1 MAQHH
6 DHKKAYTRVWIGLLI
21 LTIITVDVA
30 YHDLGY
36 WNIFIA
42 MLIATI
48 KASLVVLFFM
58 HLKYDNKVN
67 QVVFVSAFFFLAVFV
82 GLTASDVFERPYEQ
96 AIAVE
101 KVPGEG
107 AVSAEEV
114 EKLRVATPELVEQGK
129 KLYAAQCA
137 TCHGAEGKGDGAAA
151 AALTPKPRN
160 FTSEEGWKF
169 GRTPSEMFKTATDGS
184 PGTSMASFSG
194 VPAKE
199 RWAMVHYIRTFIQ
212 NPPGDTPETIA
223 KVATPAAGAAP
234 EGPKAFLPVGIAMQL
249 MAEPEQRQ
257 FAVRAKA
264 PEDGLG
270 KALFQQHCAS
280 CHGATG
286 EGGVKVRTI
295 GVNPYT
301 YLKTKSFSGAKGEW
315 IGSEPAF
322 VKLISEGMPGFG
334 KPGLAHFSSA
344 EWHVLY
350 AYAKA
355 LANERKHGEQ
365 RHYEAF

>member
-1 MAQHH
+1 MAQRH

-30 YHDLGY
+30 YHDWGY

-82 GLTASDVFERPYEQ
+82 GLTGSDIFKRPYEQ

-101 KVPGEG
+101 RAPGEG
-107 AVSAEEV
+107 SVSAEEV
-114 EKLRVATPELVEQGK
+114 EKLRVATPEAVEAGK

-151 AALTPKPRN
+151 AALTPGPRN
-160 FTSEEGWKF
+160 FTSDEGWKF
-169 GRTPSEMFKTATDGS
+169 GRAPSEMLKTVTDGS

-194 VPAKE
+194 VPVKD
-199 RWAMVHYIRTFIQ
+199 RWAVVHYVRTFMR
-212 NPPGDTPETIA
+212 NPPEDTPETIA
-223 KVATPAAGAAP
+223 KVTTPAAGAAP
-234 EGPKAFLPVGIAMQL
+234 EQPKAFIPVTMAMQL

-257 FAVRAKA
+257 FGVRKNA
-264 PEDGLG
+264 PANGLG
-270 KALFQQHCAS
+270 QALYQQHCVS
-280 CHGATG
+280 CHGAAG
-286 EGGVKVRTI
+286 EGAIKVRTI
-295 GVNPYT
+295 GSNPYT
-301 YLKTKSFSGAKGEW
+301 YLKTKSFSESKGAW
-315 IGSEPAF
+315 VANEPAF
-322 VKLISEGMPGFG
+322 IKLISEGMPGYG
-334 KPGLAHFSSA
+334 KPGLAHFTTA
-344 EWHVLY
+344 EWHALY
-350 AYAKA
+350 AYVKA
-355 LANERKHGEQ
+355 LAQ
-365 RHYEAF
+365 